1 MSRTDP
7 HPPIP
12 AARTDIT
19 DEWMSR
25 ALGVDVAIVEEQ
37 RVGTGQVGMCV
48 RYRLEGSDEAPARV
62 VAKLPSDDDVSRAT
76 GVAMRNY
83 EREVRFY
90 KEIAP
95 TVGIRTPRCYHADW
109 DADSGLFVLVLEDL
123 APAQQGDQIEGCT
136 VDEAALALDEL
147 AKLHAPRW
155 ADPTL
160 ADIAWLSHRDAQ
172 GVGMLQALY
181 QSVWP
186 GFLEIYAPVMTPS
199 QVALGEQLGASL
211 GRWVAGDDAPS
222 AVTHGDYRLDNMLF
236 GTPEGGYPLAVVDWQ
251 TPGRGPALSD
261 ASYFLGA
268 GLLPDERRAHEV
280 DLLRR
285 YHEQLQAGGVH
296 DFSWDACWDGY
307 RRFAFS
313 GCIMSVIAS
322 MVVGS
327 SERGIAMFSAMT
339 ERHFTHAED
348 VDAAEFLR

>member
-1 MSRTDP
+1 MSQ
-7 HPPIP
+7 
-12 AARTDIT
+12 
-19 DEWMSR
+19 

-48 RYRLEGSDEAPARV
+48 RYRLEGSEDAPARV
-62 VAKLPSDDDVSRAT
+62 VAKLPSDDGVSRAT
-76 GVAMRNY
+76 GMAMRNY

-90 KEIAP
+90 TEIAP

-160 ADIAWLSHRDAQ
+160 ADVAWLSHRDAQ
-172 GVGMLQALY
+172 GVGMIQALY

-186 GFLEIYAPVMTPS
+186 GYLEIYAPAMTPS
-199 QVALGEQLGASL
+199 QIALGEQLGASL
-211 GRWVAGDDAPS
+211 GRWAAGDDAPRT
-222 AVTHGDYRLDNMLF
+222 VTHGDYRLDNMLF
-236 GTPEGGYPLAVVDWQ
+236 GTAEGGYPLAVVDWQ
-251 TPGRGPALSD
+251 TPGRGAALSD

-285 YHEQLQAGGVH
+285 YHEQLQAGGVR

-313 GCIMSVIAS
+313 GCIMSVVAS

-339 ERHFTHAED
+339 ERHFAHAED

>member
-1 MSRTDP
+1 MSQ
-7 HPPIP
+7 
-12 AARTDIT
+12 
-19 DEWMSR
+19 

-48 RYRLEGSDEAPARV
+48 RYRLEGSEDAPARV

-76 GVAMRNY
+76 GMAMRNY

-90 KEIAP
+90 TEIAP

-109 DADSGLFVLVLEDL
+109 DQASGLFVLLLEDL

-136 VDEAALALDEL
+136 LEEAALALDEL

-155 ADPTL
+155 ADPSL
-160 ADIAWLSHRDAQ
+160 ADVAWLSHRDAQ
-172 GVGMLQALY
+172 GVGMIQALY

-186 GFLEIYAPVMTPS
+186 GYLEIYAPAMTPS
-199 QVALGEQLGASL
+199 QIALGEQLGASL
-211 GRWVAGDDAPS
+211 GRWAAGDEAPRT
-222 AVTHGDYRLDNMLF
+222 VTHGDYRLDNMLF
-236 GTPEGGYPLAVVDWQ
+236 GTAEGGYPLAVVDWQ
-251 TPGRGPALSD
+251 TPGRGAALSD

-268 GLLPDERRAHEV
+268 GLLPDDRRAHEV

-285 YHEQLQAGGVH
+285 YHEQLQAGGVR

-313 GCIMSVIAS
+313 GCIMSVVAS

-348 VDAAEFLR
+348 VDAAELLR

>member
-1 MSRTDP
+1 MSRTERQ
-7 HPPIP
+7 PPIP
-12 AARTDIT
+12 GARADIN

-48 RYRLEGSDEAPARV
+48 RYRLEGSEDAPARV
-62 VAKLPSDDDVSRAT
+62 VAKFPSDDDVSRAT
-76 GVAMRNY
+76 GMAMRNY

-109 DADSGLFVLVLEDL
+109 DRDSGLFVLLLEDL
-123 APAQQGDQIEGCT
+123 APAQQGDQLEGCT
-136 VDEAALALDEL
+136 LDEAALALEEL

-160 ADIAWLSHRDAQ
+160 VDIAWLRDRDAD
-172 GVGMLQALY
+172 GVASLISY
-181 QSVWP
+181 YRTFWP
-186 GFLEIYAPVMTPS
+186 GFLDIYSGVMTPS
-199 QVALGEQLGASL
+199 QIALGERFGASIEP
-211 GRWVAGDDAPS
+211 WVSGDHAPRT
-222 AVTHGDYRLDNMLF
+222 VIHGDYRLDNMLF
-236 GTPEGGYPLAVVDWQ
+236 GTEEGGYPLAVVDWQ
-251 TPGRGPALSD
+251 TPGRGAALSD

-285 YHEQLQAGGVH
+285 YHEQLHAGGVR
-296 DFSWDACWDGY
+296 DFSWDACWEDY
-307 RRFAFS
+307 RRWTFA
-313 GCIMSVIAS
+313 GCVMSVIAS

-348 VDAAEFLR
+348 LDAAEFLR